1 MHNHNCSSPCHI
13 TDSYTNSF
21 VKSDVCSSVWV
32 TVNCVSVLERSND
45 SRNSILFFVVVS
57 KTK

>member
-1 MHNHNCSSPCHI
+1 MHNHNCSSPRHI
-13 TDSYTNSF
+13 TVSYTNSF
-21 VKSDVCSSVWV
+21 AKSDVCNSGLVP
-32 TVNCVSVLERSND
+32 VNCVSVLERGND